1 MLQTN
6 GSDKWRQRVEGILNG
21 TNLFFSPDV
30 KDVMYEVACEGP
42 KTCNTD
48 NKSFKAYLSRWMAA
62 TTKLAPFTFDL
73 IMPKLRASAAAAAL
87 QCSGGTDGKTCGLR
101 WTEGAKWDGSTGV
114 GEQMSAME
122 VFQSILITKAE
133 APVTNSTGGTSKGDP
148 SAGTGGTSG
157 QPGLVPNAVTKKDKV
172 GAGILTTLVL
182 MGVIG
187 GSWWIVA

>member
-6 GSDKWRQRVEGILNG
+6 GSEKWRERIEGILNG
-21 TNLFFSPDV
+21 TNLFFSPQV
-30 KDVMYEVACEGP
+30 PNVMYEVACEGP
-42 KTCNTD
+42 GTCNTD

-62 TTKLAPFTFDL
+62 TTKLAPFTFDT

-87 QCSGGTDGKTCGLR
+87 QCSGGADGKTCGLR

-122 VFQSILITKAE
+122 VFQSNLITKVE
-133 APVTNSTGGTSKGDP
+133 APVTNNTGGTSKGDP
-148 SAGTGGTSG
+148 SAGTGGTAT
-157 QPGLVPNAVTKKDKV
+157 QPGLPNAVTKKDKV

-182 MGVIG
+182 MGVMAG
-187 GSWWIVA
+187 TWWIVA